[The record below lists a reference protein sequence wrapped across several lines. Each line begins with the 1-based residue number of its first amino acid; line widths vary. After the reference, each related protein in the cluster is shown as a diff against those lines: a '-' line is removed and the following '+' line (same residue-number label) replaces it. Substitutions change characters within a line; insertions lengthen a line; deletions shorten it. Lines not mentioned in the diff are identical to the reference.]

1 VRLSHR
7 FFALLGLLA
16 LSACSTFEQR
26 DSAPPIRLDP
36 DAIPDAVPR
45 FEVIGR
51 AGNRSP
57 YEVLGKTY
65 HLLPSPVGYVEEGE
79 ASWYGTKFHGR
90 RTSNGEVFDM
100 YAMTAAHKTLPIP
113 CYAKITNL
121 ENGRTAVVRINDR
134 GPFHSDRLIDLSF
147 AAATKLGYMSQGT
160 ARVRIEVL
168 DPKTLIE
175 LPASGGYYLQLGAF
189 SEPGRAD
196 ALLTKAMNS
205 IAVEGE
211 VQRENNVYRVRLG
224 PFATFAE
231 ADSILNRLVS
241 VGFSRPVLIRPP
253 EASRQE

>member
-1 VRLSHR
+1 MRTLVIGC
-7 FFALLGLLA
+7 LLLLVG
-16 LSACSTFEQR
+16 CSTFEQK

-65 HLLPSPVGYVEEGE
+65 HLLPSPIGYVEEGE

-113 CYAKITNL
+113 CYANITNL
-121 ENGRTAVVRINDR
+121 ENGRQAVVRINDR

-147 AAATKLGYMSQGT
+147 AAATKLGYMEKGT

-168 DPKTLIE
+168 DPNTLNE
-175 LPASGGYYLQLGAF
+175 LPKAGGYYLQLGAF
-189 SEPGRAD
+189 SDRERAQ
-196 ALLTKAMNS
+196 ALLKQAASLVTVE
-205 IAVEGE
+205 AVI
-211 VQRENNVYRVRLG
+211 QHENGIFRARLG
-224 PFATFAE
+224 PLATFAE
-231 ADSILNRLVS
+231 ADAIIQQLTAA
-241 VGFSRPVLIRPP
+241 GFNKPVLIRP
-253 EASRQE
+253 AQRSRTD

>member
-1 VRLSHR
+1 VLSSFR
-7 FFALLGLLA
+7 WLGLLGLLTV
-16 LSACSTFEQR
+16 SACSTFEQR

-51 AGNRSP
+51 AGNRTP

-147 AAATKLGYMSQGT
+147 AAATKLGYMNKGT

-168 DPKTLIE
+168 DPKALIE
-175 LPASGGYYLQLGAF
+175 LPKAGGYYLQLGAF
-189 SEPGRAD
+189 SDRSRAE
-196 ALLTKAMNS
+196 ALLTKALGA
-205 IAVEGE
+205 ITAEGE
-211 VQRENNVYRVRLG
+211 VLREKAVYRVRLG
-224 PFATFAE
+224 PLATFAE
-231 ADSILNRLVS
+231 ADALMQRLVLA
-241 VGFSRPVLIRPP
+241 GFARPVLIRPP
-253 EASRQE
+253 EASRQD